1 MLLVALATSV
11 AAFQAPSRVVA
22 PFRPA
27 AAALDV
33 ESIKGSVAPSDLGDT
48 QQALY
53 SWVGAA
59 VGAAGVVKPAWLA
72 EKTLGLATNGATDVI
87 VRGASMAAILLSA
100 RIGKESDANSAKSA
114 LTWFGAWYWITR
126 GSTGAAGRCAAAC
139 GLLALSAARR
149 SGGLWKAATSLD
161 TDILSSILPKN
172 QDVSMQNIVG
182 MQMMAWGL
190 GLWFAPGFVTSN
202 IMGEKAAI
210 SAVML
215 KGLAVNNLVLGGKV
229 MAGSESDAAVNGLI
243 FFGGWTALSV
253 LARNAGVASGQYL
266 VPVIAWNAACAA
278 YTVVA

>member
-1 MLLVALATSV
+1 
-11 AAFQAPSRVVA
+11 
-22 PFRPA
+22 
-27 AAALDV
+27 
-33 ESIKGSVAPSDLGDT
+33 
-48 QQALY
+48 
-53 SWVGAA
+53 
-59 VGAAGVVKPAWLA
+59 
-72 EKTLGLATNGATDVI
+72 
-87 VRGASMAAILLSA
+87 
-100 RIGKESDANSAKSA
+100 
-114 LTWFGAWYWITR
+114 
-126 GSTGAAGRCAAAC
+126 
-139 GLLALSAARR
+139 
-149 SGGLWKAATSLD
+149 
-161 TDILSSILPKN
+161 
-172 QDVSMQNIVG
+172 MQNIVG

-210 SAVML
+210 SALML